1 MGSWKRLL
9 TTDDLSDVQIIQLQN
24 LVFVSG
30 SATLSDSPNSFE
42 KGVSTD
48 VTFTYSATANDS
60 VFVSAEYGPS
70 NNLVD
75 VTSDG
80 LSGGTELVENNTNS
94 VSRQYKVI
102 FSHNGVEGSAIT
114 KNQTFLAIKP
124 QFFGVSTEET
134 FNNASYS
141 TLTSELTKV
150 VQTSGQIP
158 SSTGQEL
165 FSPTDQFVFFI
176 SNTSGLVVKDSNGF
190 PQTDFTETEISIK
203 LANGTTQTGMFQ
215 YRTNTIK
222 TLTNFGYELG

>member
-9 TTDDLSDVQIIQLQN
+9 TTDDFTDIQIIQLQN

-70 NNLVD
+70 TNLAD

-80 LSGGTELVENNTNS
+80 LSGGTELVENNTTS

-102 FSHNGVEGSAIT
+102 FSHDGVEGSAIT

-134 FNNASYS
+134 
-141 TLTSELTKV
+141 LTSELTKV
-150 VQTSGQIP
+150 IQTSGQIP
-158 SSTGQEL
+158 DSTGQEL

-176 SNTSGLVVKDSNGF
+176 SNTSGLVIKDFNGF
-190 PQTDFTETEISIK
+190 PQNDFTETEISIK
-203 LANGTTQTGMFQ
+203 LYNETKQTGMFQ
-215 YRTNTIK
+215 YRSNTIK